1 MTQENKSKLLSI
13 LKFVFAATL
22 FVFVVFTLY
31 RELSTINFKDTL
43 MQFGKINRL
52 WLVLLFAGGGA
63 SLLILSLYDIIL
75 VKSLKLDIPLT
86 KVFRVSYIIN
96 ALNAIVGFGGFI
108 GAGLRA
114 FVYKNYTEDNK
125 KLVHYISVI
134 LISMLTG
141 LSLLSILVVF
151 HVFNASDMLD
161 RISWVRWI
169 LYIVALFLPIFII
182 YTIMKPADKNNRFMG
197 VYCTLVSCVEWM
209 AAAVVLYFSALIVG
223 IDISFMNF
231 IGIFIIAALSGLVS
245 FIPGGFGAFDLVV
258 LLGFKSL
265 GVSEE
270 NILLAL
276 LLYRFAYYFVPV
288 AIALV
293 LSSFE
298 FGNTAKKYI
307 EGSKYFVPAKDVT
320 SFLMSYQKD
329 ILSKIP
335 SFSLAILVFL
345 TSVIFFINNLTII
358 YDGLYDDNHF
368 VYYITLS
375 VHTNACLLLMLN
387 VKGIFKQSRRAI
399 IFAIISVVLI
409 FAATI
414 YTYASFLLLTWLVVI
429 FVLLIIA
436 YRRAKVVKRPLRL
449 KNVFLI
455 VIISLIVLYINHII
469 ISSTL
474 YALDVYN
481 LEVDTTVLRYYF
493 WITIALITLIVASIA
508 WLFDYRYSK
517 SNQNKDLTICEQII
531 HEYGGNYLTHL
542 IYSGDKDY
550 FVHDNESAFLM
561 YRYKS
566 NALVVLGD
574 PVGDASSFESLLEAF
589 YEYAEYYGYDII
601 FYQVSDRFMP
611 LYHNFGNQF
620 FKLGEEA
627 IIDLTTFTTSG
638 KKRRGFRATLNKFD
652 DLNINFEVIEPP
664 FSKEMIETLQH
675 VSDQW
680 LDGRNEMHFSVGQ
693 FSEEYLSKAPI
704 GIMRNED
711 GKIIAFCTLMPTYFN
726 DAISV
731 DLIRWLPELDLP
743 LMDGLY
749 LHMLSWGK
757 EKGYRSFNMGMATL
771 SNVGQLHY
779 SYLRERLAGRVFEHF
794 NGLYR
799 FQGLRR
805 YKEKYGPNWEPRFL
819 VYRKDASL
827 WQSMIKVM
835 RVIRHK

>member
-375 VHTNACLLLMLN
+375 VHTSACLLLMLN

>member
-375 VHTNACLLLMLN
+375 VHTSACLLLMLN

-711 GKIIAFCTLMPTYFN
+711 GKIIAFCTLMPIYFN

>member
-375 VHTNACLLLMLN
+375 VHTSACLLLMLN

-429 FVLLIIA
+429 FVLLIIV

-469 ISSTL
+469 ISRTL

>member
-375 VHTNACLLLMLN
+375 VHTSACLLLMLN

-508 WLFDYRYSK
+508 WLFYYRYSK

>member
-375 VHTNACLLLMLN
+375 VHTSACLLLMLN

-409 FAATI
+409 FVATI

>member
-1 MTQENKSKLLSI
+1 MTQENKSNLLSI
-13 LKFVFAATL
+13 LKFVFAAAL
-22 FVFVVFTLY
+22 FIFVVFTLY

-43 MQFGKINRL
+43 MQFGKINRI

-114 FVYKNYTEDNK
+114 FVYKNYTVDNK
-125 KLVHYISVI
+125 KLVHYISII

-197 VYCTLVSCVEWM
+197 VYCTVVSCVEWM

-265 GVSEE
+265 GVNEE

-288 AIALV
+288 ATALV

-375 VHTNACLLLMLN
+375 VHTSACLLLMLN

-409 FAATI
+409 FTATI

-436 YRRAKVVKRPLRL
+436 YRRAKVLKRPLRL

-531 HEYGGNYLTHL
+531 HEHGGNYLTHL

-693 FSEEYLSKAPI
+693 FSEAYLSKAPI
-704 GIMRNED
+704 GIMRNEE

-779 SYLRERLAGRVFEHF
+779 SYLRERLAGRIFEHF

>member
-345 TSVIFFINNLTII
+345 TSVIFFINNVTII

-375 VHTNACLLLMLN
+375 VHTSACLLLMLN

>member
-375 VHTNACLLLMLN
+375 VHTSACLLLMLN

-409 FAATI
+409 FTATI

>member
-375 VHTNACLLLMLN
+375 VHTSACLLLMLN

-429 FVLLIIA
+429 FVLLIIV